1 MFYFHDV
8 TNDHVVIDI
17 RKQNNFCNTV
27 DSECYHVPI
36 TPSLPDPLTYTNVAY
51 K

>member
-27 DSECYHVPI
+27 DSDVPI